1 MKAPRAKQ
9 KPKSYSGKPKTFP
22 DILLRLQ
29 NFWAGQNC
37 ILLQPY
43 DVEKGA
49 GTFNPATF
57 FRVLGPDP
65 WRVGYVEPSRRP
77 KDGRYGENPNRLYQ
91 HTQYQV
97 VLKPSPPDIQDLYL
111 QSLEALGIVPTS
123 HDLRFQ
129 EDDWESP
136 TIGAWGLGWQVI
148 LDGMEITQFT
158 YFQQMAGLDLN
169 PTSVELTY
177 GLERMAMFI
186 LDVDNVFDIPMGN
199 GMNYGDI
206 FRRNEQEFS
215 RFSFEEADVNVLKQ
229 DFVRQETEC
238 FRLIDKNLVLP
249 AYDHLLKSCHSFN
262 VLEARGA
269 ISVSERTAYL
279 TRVRKMARAAA
290 ATYIEGTS
298 ENKRTAPGDHS

>member
-1 MKAPRAKQ
+1 MKSTKAKQ
-9 KPKSYSGKPKTFP
+9 KPTTHSEKPKTFS

-29 NFWAGQNC
+29 TFWAGQNC

-49 GTFNPATF
+49 GTFNPSTF
-57 FRVLGPDP
+57 LRVLGPDP

-97 VLKPSPPDIQDLYL
+97 ILKPSPPDIQDLYL
-111 QSLEALGIVPTS
+111 QSLGALGIVPTS

-215 RFSFEEADVNVLKQ
+215 RFSFEEADVNILKQ
-229 DFVRQETEC
+229 DFVRQEAEC

-279 TRVRKMARAAA
+279 TRVRKMARLVAS
-290 ATYIEGTS
+290 TYLEGTP
-298 ENKRTAPGDHS
+298 ENKQTTLGNHS